1 MLLWLVI
8 MRLQGLIPVIVS
20 LRSSE
25 SERRWCGFTP
35 RGGKRGRGLRPL
47 TDGRSKALPNSAA
60 QPTTGQSTN
69 LVRAK
74 PAHRGELANRSGPG
88 EGPPATVVDPTW
100 DHGMIAGRG
109 KKRKSNSRKEKTHG
123 GGTRTE
129 RRGTGLCY

>member
-35 RGGKRGRGLRPL
+35 RGGKRGRGLQPL

-60 QPTTGQSTN
+60 QPAPATTNQM
-69 LVRAK
+69 RAK
-74 PAHRGELANRSGPG
+74 PAHRGQPANRSGPG

-100 DHGMIAGRG
+100 DHGTIAERG
-109 KKRKSNSRKEKTHG
+109 EKRKSNSRKEKTHG

-129 RRGTGLCY
+129 RRGTRFCY